1 MSETIVI
8 TVPYR
13 GADKEVALE
22 WQPMG
27 YTHRFKAL
35 IDDVEVYFEPDEEK
49 NYRVVIPPEVQDSS
63 AKINKELIQAVATVL
78 QETLS

>member
-8 TVPYR
+8 NVPYR
-13 GADKEVALE
+13 GAEKEVELE

-27 YTHRFKAL
+27 FTHRFKAL
-35 IDDVEVYFEPDEEK
+35 IEGVEVYFEPDEER
-49 NYRVVIPPEVQDSS
+49 NYRVVLPPEVTDSHK
-63 AKINKELIQAVATVL
+63 KIDVELVQAVAIVL

>member
-13 GADKEVALE
+13 GTDKEIELE

-27 YTHRFKAL
+27 YTHRFKAQ
-35 IDDVEVYFEPDEEK
+35 IDNVEVYFEPDEER
-49 NYRVVIPPEVQDSS
+49 NYRVVLPPDVLDSH
-63 AKINKELIQAVATVL
+63 AKINVELVQAVATVL